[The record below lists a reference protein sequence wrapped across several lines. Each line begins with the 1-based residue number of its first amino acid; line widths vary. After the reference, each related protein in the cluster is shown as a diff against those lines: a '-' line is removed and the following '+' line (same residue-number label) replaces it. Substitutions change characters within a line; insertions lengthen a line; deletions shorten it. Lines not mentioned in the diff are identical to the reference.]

1 MANVIERKRLE
12 TLEININ
19 DQIYKLNG
27 NDMLGV
33 KRLIIE
39 FFDGDWSL
47 LVTKDEIYT
56 SNEHD

>member
-12 TLEININ
+12 TLEINIK

-33 KRLIIE
+33 KRLVIE
-39 FFDGDWSL
+39 LFDGDWSL

>member
-33 KRLIIE
+33 KRLVIE
-39 FFDGDWSL
+39 LFDGDWSL